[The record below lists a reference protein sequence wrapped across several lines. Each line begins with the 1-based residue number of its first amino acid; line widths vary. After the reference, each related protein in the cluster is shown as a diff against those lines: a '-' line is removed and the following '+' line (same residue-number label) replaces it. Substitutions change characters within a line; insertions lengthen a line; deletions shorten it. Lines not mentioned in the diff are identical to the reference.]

1 MSYRCIF
8 GIAGKWRWVGTQRRL
23 VLVALVAWPC
33 SAIQAAD
40 SEPPALK
47 DNRLFLSN
55 EERLRY
61 AQPVASQPTTAAVPE
76 VVQLQNNPVRRST
89 SVRLDGYVRQPDG
102 RVDVWVNGRL
112 VDGRS
117 GIDVA
122 RITRSGHVI
131 LVVEDQK
138 VILRPGQRK
147 SVLARTEHGSGL

>member
-23 VLVALVAWPC
+23 VLVALLAGPVC
-33 SAIQAAD
+33 IVHAAD
-40 SEPPALK
+40 KEPPALN
-47 DNRLFLSN
+47 DNRLFLSE
-55 EERLRY
+55 EERQRY

-76 VVQLQNNPVRRST
+76 VVQLQNKPVTRST

-122 RITRSGHVI
+122 RITRSGHVV
-131 LVVEDQK
+131 LHVEDQE
-138 VILRPGQRK
+138 IELRPGQRR
-147 SVLARTEHGSGL
+147 VVPAGTTEGSN